1 MTDTTLKAN
10 TPAQKEAS
18 PSEALY
24 TTATPIRFAH
34 RGTRKTTIDS
44 NVMVLDPRTV
54 QQWQLD
60 ATEARLEEATNNLQN
75 YKARVEELEVE
86 SATKSDSQNLILEE
100 LETLRDELDSLVI
113 AQQDAEKG
121 GWFPWKEF
129 FLLFVLAGL
138 GVVLGVFGNVYH
150 KDFYEILDYPF

>member
-1 MTDTTLKAN
+1 MTDTTTKAN

-113 AQQDAEKG
+113 AQQDAKKG
-121 GWFPWKEF
+121 GWLPWKTL
-129 FLLFVLAGL
+129 FLLFVMAGL
-138 GVVLGVFGNVYH
+138 CVFGNVYH
-150 KDFYEILDYPF
+150 KDFYEVLDYPF